1 MGLPAF
7 FIVYSVMG
15 GEIMEFLFVL
25 VICPIIVVTA
35 SIIGTMRLKKWF
47 IAPIATF
54 IVFTILTF
62 TVFNETFFFWTVI
75 FTVLSTAVS
84 IIVRLMRK

>member
-1 MGLPAF
+1 
-7 FIVYSVMG
+7 
-15 GEIMEFLFVL
+15 MEFLFVL
-25 VICPIIVVTA
+25 VICPLIVVTA

-62 TVFNETFFFWTVI
+62 TVFNETFFFWAVV

-84 IIVRLMRK
+84 FIVRLMRK